1 MPAVNASTAPSIRT
15 CWKRGIFF
23 GLRPPIASMPQIAR
37 SRPNPPPIRARSTLS
52 ASIWNVSRLRLAPS
66 AARTAISLR
75 RPAARASS
83 KFARFAQ
90 VIKRTKPTAPSRSQ
104 RVPRY
109 SPTALSKSC
118 VNVIPLPAFESG
130 KRASS
135 PLQITLKSAFACSIE
150 TPSFSRAI
158 PYRPGWLD
166 LWFRY
171 GRFA

>member
-1 MPAVNASTAPSIRT
+1 MPAVNASTAPSIRI
-15 CWKRGIFF
+15 CWNRGISW
-23 GLRPPIASMPQIAR
+23 GVRLPIASMPRIAR
-37 SRPNPPPIRARSTLS
+37 SRPNPPPIRARSMLS
-52 ASIWNVSRLRLAPS
+52 ASIWNVSRPRLAPS

-90 VIKRTKPTAPSRSQ
+90 VIKRTKPTAPSRSH

-118 VNVIPLPAFESG
+118 VNLTPLPEFESG

-135 PLQITLKSAFACSIE
+135 PLQMTLKSAFTWLME

-158 PYRPGWLD
+158 PNRPGWVD